1 MHTRLIY
8 RGDDLV
14 NGFNSD
20 IDPAALDHKV
30 IQKSNR
36 FYIGSSRMSQAD
48 SAGYAPSRI
57 RRLPASLRGE

>member
-36 FYIGSSRMSQAD
+36 FYIGI
-48 SAGYAPSRI
+48 P
-57 RRLPASLRGE
+57 RRRRRRDRGDPGRTIHPGKDRL